1 MKAYTEWDIEDFI
14 YDESFNHYAFKSNT
28 HDITK
33 WESIIQTHPEIEQTI
48 KKAVDILTLLS
59 TAKKP
64 EIPDIAKEQQR
75 FDHRILIAEENKLR
89 PSNSL
94 FRGTRKWLAYA
105 AVALVFISIGLS
117 GRFVLEKLH
126 NSKTGVCR
134 IIVAKGQ
141 KSVVILPDSTVVSL
155 NSDSEL
161 SYSSN
166 FGKEN
171 REVSLTG
178 EAYFRVTH
186 DTKHPFLVHARELKI
201 KVYGT
206 EFNLKCYK
214 GDKTIETTLV
224 KGSLSISQK
233 SSKEVFLKPNQQYVY
248 SEKTELKTDI
258 AEKTNINNDKR
269 VESEEQNTSELMPLE
284 QKKVQE
290 VDPYPVTA
298 WKDQKLVFDDDSF
311 SDMVIKIERWYDV
324 KVIIESDKIKQ
335 YRYKGSFESETIEQA
350 LSALKFATPFNYTI
364 NKRTIYIKE

>member
-1 MKAYTEWDIEDFI
+1 MRAYTEWDIEDFI
-14 YDESFNHYAFKSNT
+14 YDESFNHYALKSNT
-28 HDITK
+28 HDIAK
-33 WESIIQTHPEIEQTI
+33 WESIIQTYPEIEETT
-48 KKAVDILTLLS
+48 KKAVNVLMLLS

-64 EIPDIAKEQQR
+64 EISDIAKEQQR
-75 FDHRILIAEENKLR
+75 FDHRILIAQKDELR
-89 PSNSL
+89 LSNSL
-94 FRGTRKWLAYA
+94 FRGPRRWLTYA
-105 AVALVFISIGLS
+105 AAALVFISIGLAS
-117 GRFVLEKLH
+117 QFVLEGLH

-141 KSVVILPDSTVVSL
+141 KSVVVLPDSTVVSL

-166 FGKEN
+166 FGKDN

-186 DTKHPFLVHARELKI
+186 DAKHSFLVHARELKI

-206 EFNLKCYK
+206 EFNIKCYK
-214 GDKTIETTLV
+214 GDRTIETTLV
-224 KGSLSISQK
+224 KGSLSISRK
-233 SSKEVFLKPNQQYVY
+233 NSKEVFLKPNQQYVY
-248 SEKTELKTDI
+248 SENPELESAI
-258 AEKTNINNDKR
+258 AVNKNDKKVETEKTNTTDL
-269 VESEEQNTSELMPLE
+269 QPLE
-284 QKKVQE
+284 QRKVQK
-290 VDPYPVTA
+290 VDPYSVTA

-311 SDMVIKIERWYDV
+311 SDMVIKLERWYDV

-364 NKRTIYIKE
+364 NKRTIYIRE